1 VARGNNKLIAGKPED
16 EPFAAVHRPSTGV
29 RAMSESVPKPVAAFR
44 STLPLLSLLL
54 CGLAWS
60 QEPAAPVI
68 DSQAIVRG
76 LSGPAVST
84 RGFAIEAKPGDSAG
98 GGGDHKVNLDIRFA
112 NDSGQLTPGAQTQL
126 AQLGRALNSPELA
139 HQRFLIAGHT
149 SATGSAKH
157 NQQLSE
163 LRARA
168 VRAYL
173 LEHFHI
179 APARIDATG
188 YGSSRPLPDFPPEAL
203 QQRRVEISAL
213 PAAS

>member
-1 VARGNNKLIAGKPED
+1 
-16 EPFAAVHRPSTGV
+16 
-29 RAMSESVPKPVAAFR
+29 MSESVRKPTSAMR
-44 STLPLLSLLL
+44 SSLRLAPLLL
-54 CGLAWS
+54 CAAAWA
-60 QEPAAPVI
+60 QEPAAPVL

-84 RGFAIEAKPGDSAG
+84 RGFAIEAKPGDSAASVTE
-98 GGGDHKVNLDIRFA
+98 HKVNLDIRFA

-126 AQLGRALNSPELA
+126 AQLGRALNSPELT

-163 LRARA
+163 VRARA
-168 VRAYL
+168 VRSYL

-179 APARIDATG
+179 DPARIDATG

>member
-1 VARGNNKLIAGKPED
+1 MIAGNPED
-16 EPFAAVHRPSTGV
+16 EPFAAAVRPNTGV
-29 RAMSESVPKPVAAFR
+29 RAMSESVRRPKAAAR
-44 STLPLLSLLL
+44 SSLRWLPLLLFAP
-54 CGLAWS
+54 AWA
-60 QEPAAPVI
+60 QEPAPPVV

-98 GGGDHKVNLDIRFA
+98 GGGEHKVNLDIRFA

-163 LRARA
+163 MRARA

-179 APARIDATG
+179 DPTRIDATG